1 MRFPR
6 CSSSPSD
13 VTSSF
18 PAVRRPRPACARAST
33 SPDFSVTRV
42 GDTDE
47 TAVPVLTSTVRSAS
61 AFAVYSRSFGL
72 NIEKSSAPASTRV
85 TRASSSATLR

>member
-18 PAVRRPRPACARAST
+18 PSSPAPQTSVCARST

-61 AFAVYSRSFGL
+61 AFAAYSRSFGL
-72 NIEKSSAPASTRV
+72 NIEKSSGPASTRV